1 MSTIAKLGRNLQFSS
16 YLRLITTLSYLF
28 LVPFILKRVDSRL
41 YGLNVL
47 LLSIVGY
54 FSLFDLGLTSG
65 ISRFTAKFLGEGKK
79 DEMVDLMNIGIK
91 VFTFLGIIAS
101 LSLFSLSFLYH
112 KIFNIDEKIIQEGK
126 ILFYVYAFSSF
137 FVLSNAPFKGILQG
151 MQREDIVSKVGSLI
165 SLVNIPL
172 AILVLTQYKSY
183 LIYVFS
189 FQFLTVILMNLN
201 VYYVFKL
208 LPHLKLKLSSI
219 SKPVYKQVMGFSR
232 VYFLAGIFGI
242 IIFQVDNLVIG
253 TYLSLSAITMYSIAF
268 GIHQQIS
275 ALNSL
280 LGSPFYYILT
290 TEFAKK
296 DNHTSRSIVADI
308 AQMHIGI
315 LLPVLIIAII
325 NIDHFVL
332 AWVGEQFA
340 GAIVP
345 ARILL
350 SYWFLSITIE
360 VLSQA
365 VVGGMGKVN
374 EIVKIN
380 GFIAAA
386 NLGLSLLLVRYI
398 DINGVAIGTA
408 IPFILSGLYYFFR
421 FNRILSIPVI
431 SFFKKSIAPNI
442 PHIFLS
448 VVLSIIIHAFMSSP
462 NLFEVL
468 GLMGFCYGMT
478 MLFAYALLSEGKK
491 IIVKKIIKIRI

>member
-1 MSTIAKLGRNLQFSS
+1 MSTIARLGRNLQFSS

-41 YGLNVL
+41 YGLNIL
-47 LLSIVGY
+47 LLSVVGY
-54 FSLFDLGLTSG
+54 FSVFDLGLTSG
-65 ISRFTAKFLGEGKK
+65 ISRFTAKFIGEGKK
-79 DEMVDLMNIGIK
+79 NELVDLVNIGIK
-91 VFTFLGIIAS
+91 AFTFLGVIAS
-101 LSLFSLSFLYH
+101 LSLFLLSFFYH

-165 SLVNIPL
+165 SLINIPL
-172 AILVLTQYKSY
+172 AIIVLTQYKSY

-189 FQFLTVILMNLN
+189 FQLLTVLLMNLN
-201 VYYVFKL
+201 IYYVFKL
-208 LPHLKLKLSSI
+208 LPELKLKLSSI
-219 SKPVYKQVMGFSR
+219 SRPVYKQVMGFSR

-242 IIFQVDNLVIG
+242 IIYQVDNLVIG

-275 ALNSL
+275 GLNSL
-280 LGSPFYYILT
+280 FGGPFYYILT

-296 DNHTSRSIVADI
+296 DDRTSRSMVANI

-340 GAIVP
+340 ASIMP

-350 SYWFLSITIE
+350 SYWFLNIIAE
-360 VLSQA
+360 VLTQA
-365 VVGGMGKVN
+365 VVGGMGKVK

-380 GFIAAA
+380 GFMAAA
-386 NLGLSLLLVRYI
+386 NLGLSVILVQYLGI
-398 DINGVAIGTA
+398 TGVALGTS
-408 IPFILSGLYYFFR
+408 IPWIVVSAYYIFR
-421 FNRILSIPVI
+421 FCRLLSFPVI
-431 SFFKKSIAPNI
+431 NFYKESLVPNI

-448 VVLSIIIHAFMSSP
+448 VILSIIIHAFMSSP

-468 GLMGFCYGMT
+468 SLMGFCYGIT
-478 MLFAYALLSEGKK
+478 MLFAYALLSVEKK
-491 IIVKKIIKIRI
+491 IIVKKVLKLRA